1 MTAEKLKERL
11 RDSATELMNIVT
23 EIERM
28 KQMFS
33 LSLCE
38 KLQDEF
44 KEFEIMANT
53 LVFTCDLIDAR
64 EYARQLLHN
73 LLSIADP
80 NNIVDYHGITIPFHA
95 ARLLGFQSYL
105 SMTWAV
111 CDSIIPAISLLLFD
125 QTTSKNQSSPPTLIN
140 LIKKKNKTSHFNS
153 VFIINGYGF
162 PIVVSYIIRNHF
174 VHDGASNCGR
184 DFFAGRSR
192 AYEYKIS
199 SSDSSGWLFLESQIR
214 EKYSTIKKEHT
225 RLTDIWPWHQDNL
238 LKLLE
243 LCNDEIDEALS
254 CLVGW
259 FVGMARLQAHYLLER
274 DFSAGSPPPTSL

>member
-1 MTAEKLKERL
+1 MTAETLTQRL
-11 RDSATELMNIVT
+11 QDSATELRTIVT
-23 EIERM
+23 GIEEIKRIV
-28 KQMFS
+28 S

-38 KLQDEF
+38 KLQNEF

-53 LVFTCDLIDAR
+53 LVSTCDLINAR

-73 LLSIADP
+73 LPSITDP
-80 NNIVDYHGITIPFHA
+80 NDIVDYHGITIPFHA

-105 SMTWAV
+105 SLTWAV

-125 QTTSKNQSSPPTLIN
+125 RATSKSQSNPPTLID
-140 LIKKKNKTSHFNS
+140 LIKKNINKTSHFNS

-192 AYEYKIS
+192 ADEYQIS
-199 SSDSSGWLFLESQIR
+199 LSDSSGWRFLESQI
-214 EKYSTIKKEHT
+214 EDKYSSIKKEHT

-259 FVGMARLQAHYLLER
+259 SVGMAKLQADYLLER
-274 DFSAGSPPPTSL
+274 DMPGSF

>member
-1 MTAEKLKERL
+1 MTAEKLKECL
-11 RDSATELMNIVT
+11 QESATELMNIVT
-23 EIERM
+23 GLEQI
-28 KQMFS
+28 KQIVS

-53 LVFTCDLIDAR
+53 LASTCDLIDAR

-73 LLSIADP
+73 LPSMADP
-80 NNIVDYHGITIPFHA
+80 NNDIVDYHGITIPFHA

-125 QTTSKNQSSPPTLIN
+125 KTTSKSQSNPPTLIN
-140 LIKKKNKTSHFNS
+140 QIIKNNKTSHFNS

-199 SSDSSGWLFLESQIR
+199 SIDSSGWHFLESQIR
-214 EKYSTIKKEHT
+214 EKYSSIKKEHT
-225 RLTDIWPWHQDNL
+225 RLTDMWPWHQDNL

-254 CLVGW
+254 CLVRW
-259 FVGMARLQAHYLLER
+259 SVGMATLQARYLLER
-274 DFSAGSPPPTSL
+274 DYPQQ